1 MAAPLGDL
9 LVESMASLP
18 APGPDVVVPVPLHPR
33 RERERGFNQSL
44 LLAQRVG
51 RALRCP
57 VRSDLLVRT
66 VHTPPQTELSGDAR
80 RSNVRKAFAA
90 RRPAPLAGRQVL
102 LVDDVFTTGS
112 TAEACA
118 RCLKR
123 AGASSVVV
131 LTVARVL

>member
-9 LVESMASLP
+9 LVEAMAGLP

-57 VRSDLLVRT
+57 VRADLLVRT
-66 VHTPPQTELSGDAR
+66 MHTPPQTELSGDAR
-80 RSNVRKAFAA
+80 RSNVRKAFAT
-90 RRPAPLAGRQVL
+90 RQTGPLVGRQVI